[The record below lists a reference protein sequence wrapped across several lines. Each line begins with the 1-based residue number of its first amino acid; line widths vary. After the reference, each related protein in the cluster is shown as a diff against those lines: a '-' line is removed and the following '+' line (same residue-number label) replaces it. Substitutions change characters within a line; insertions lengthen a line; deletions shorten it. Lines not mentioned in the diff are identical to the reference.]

1 MFKKIVSI
9 VLATVLALGMLSA
22 CGQTNEE
29 VDVEAADTEATSRV
43 AMTLTLWLPTE
54 NCTAE
59 AAEAVS
65 AALNRLTQA
74 KYDTALDIKFIPRN
88 EYADAINGRLDEI
101 RSIEEAEEE
110 AAEAYRKW
118 VKEQKAMGITVE
130 ETEEVALSNMLSYL
144 IIHVQKQWFFLPL
157 QVHN

>member
-1 MFKKIVSI
+1 MIHQSKKCFSI
-9 VLATVLALGMLSA
+9 LLSLLLALGMLAA
-22 CGQTNEE
+22 CSQTSEE

-110 AAEAYRKW
+110 AAEGK
-118 VKEQKAMGITVE
+118 
-130 ETEEVALSNMLSYL
+130 
-144 IIHVQKQWFFLPL
+144 
-157 QVHN
+157 